1 MVRIVEPKNKHCL
14 IAISYVVALLIVTF
28 YAATAF
34 AAVTAGTVTYLS
46 GPLFAR
52 KADGSMKTLSKNSVV
67 EQGDTLITE
76 KRTYAR
82 IKFNDNSEVTLRP
95 ESQFKIEAFSY
106 DQAKPKEDKAFFELV
121 KGGLRALTGHVGKR
135 GDPDSYRIKT
145 PPAVIGIRGTIFEVK
160 ICAGNCGALADGIYF
175 FVPEGTITVSNTSG
189 SQTVGVGQYAYAKN
203 INLAPVLL
211 PRNPGIDFTL
221 PKNVQTTGSNG
232 GCMVR

>member
-1 MVRIVEPKNKHCL
+1 VESKSKHCL

-34 AAVTAGTVTYLS
+34 AADAAGTVTYLS
-46 GPLFAR
+46 GPLFAM

-82 IKFNDNSEVTLRP
+82 IKFNDNGEVTLRP

-106 DQAKPKEDKAFFELV
+106 NQAKPEEDKALFDLV

-135 GDPDSYRIKT
+135 GDPNSYRIKT
-145 PPAVIGIRGTIFEVK
+145 PPAIIGIRGTIFDVK
-160 ICAGNCGALADGIYF
+160 ICAGNCGGLEDGTYF
-175 FVPEGTITVSNTSG
+175 FALEGSISVSNSSG
-189 SQTVGVGQYAYAKN
+189 SLTVGVGQYAYAKG
-203 INLAPVLL
+203 INVMPLLL
-211 PRNPGIDFTL
+211 PKNPGINFSL
-221 PKNVQTTGSNG
+221 PKNVQAARSTG
-232 GCMVR
+232 GCIVR

>member
-1 MVRIVEPKNKHCL
+1 MESKNKHCL

-34 AAVTAGTVTYLS
+34 AAVAAGTVTYLS
-46 GPLFAR
+46 GPLFAM

-82 IKFNDNSEVTLRP
+82 IKFNDNGEITLRP
-95 ESQFKIEAFSY
+95 ESRFKIEAFSY
-106 DQAKPKEDKAFFELV
+106 DQAKPKEDKALFELV

-145 PPAVIGIRGTIFEVK
+145 PPAVIGIRGTIFDVK
-160 ICAGNCGALADGIYF
+160 ICSGNCGVLADGIYL
-175 FVPEGTITVSNTSG
+175 FVLEGNISVSNASG
-189 SQTVGVGQYAYAKN
+189 SLTVDVGQYAYAKN
-203 INLAPVLL
+203 LNLMPVLL
-211 PRNPGIDFTL
+211 PKNPGIYFTL
-221 PKNVQTTGSNG
+221 PKNVPAAGSNG